1 MPALS
6 KLWERSVFTTP
17 LCTRI
22 NLIFGPFPIKYML
35 LEKAPSGADYSEIRF
50 YDEKMIPCKK
60 QNATQCVIV
69 EKMNDETIVR
79 TTYGFVENK
88 IE

>member
-1 MPALS
+1 MQS
-6 KLWERSVFTTP
+6 EKTKRIIGDTFERV
-17 LCTRI
+17 
-22 NLIFGPFPIKYML
+22 
-35 LEKAPSGADYSEIRF
+35 LEKTPSGADFSEIRF
-50 YDEKMIPCKK
+50 YDEKMMPCKK

-69 EKMNDETIVR
+69 EKMNDETVVR